1 LSELRF
7 SPDDMEKWRN
17 RKAELMAYVARGHIT
32 HEEAAM
38 QLKAYASI
46 LLSDQLKPSHLRVIK

>member
-1 LSELRF
+1 MSKLRF
-7 SPDDMEKWRN
+7 SPEDMEKWRK
-17 RKAELMAYVARGHIT
+17 RKAELIAYVARGHIT

-46 LLSDQLKPSHLRVIK
+46 LLSDQMKPTHLRVIK